1 MNHNPAVH
9 HEHQESQRSLLE
21 QEVILGNVEHEHA
34 ISMTM
39 VFHGGYTETI
49 LFSFWQIDSL
59 AGLVVAM
66 VALLVLSAVLELVK
80 LAKSKLSDRDL
91 VESDR

>member
-21 QEVILGNVEHEHA
+21 QEVILGNADHDHA
-34 ISMTM
+34 TSMTM
-39 VFHGGYTETI
+39 VFHGGYNETI
-49 LFSFWQIDSL
+49 LFSFWEINSL
-59 AGLVVAM
+59 AGLVVSM

-80 LAKSKLSDRDL
+80 VAKSKLSDRGL
-91 VESDR
+91 KESDR